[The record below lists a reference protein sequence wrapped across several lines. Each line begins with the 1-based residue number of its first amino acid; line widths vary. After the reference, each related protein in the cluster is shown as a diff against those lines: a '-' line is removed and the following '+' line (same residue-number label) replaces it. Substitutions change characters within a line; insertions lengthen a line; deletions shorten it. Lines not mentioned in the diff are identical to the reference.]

1 MIFLVT
7 TGCLLNE
14 LVNLKWKDLMLD
26 EKNNAYVRLGKNKR
40 ERVVKLHPY
49 CFSTI
54 ESYRAYLGLP
64 EMIIPSDDFV
74 FVSQKRS
81 SITDR
86 NVRVIVHK
94 AFSLAGLENY
104 SAKDL
109 RHSYAAISLLLG
121 ADKEEIQKQ
130 LGWSDKYYAIRY
142 KNVIDFVDSES
153 IDYMMQK
160 DNMNINKK

>member
-1 MIFLVT
+1 MKKKLISLITAAVMALGISVPAMAADAKPMEGKLVVVHTNDMHGYYET
-7 TGCLLNE
+7 TE
-14 LVNLKWKDLMLD
+14 
-26 EKNNAYVRLGKNKR
+26 
-40 ERVVKLHPY
+40 
-49 CFSTI
+49 T
-54 ESYRAYLGLP
+54 
-64 EMIIPSDDFV
+64 
-74 FVSQKRS
+74 
-81 SITDR
+81 SIGIAG
-86 NVRVIVHK
+86 V
-94 AFSLAGLENY
+94 AGLKNY